1 MPDTGLNNTLGIAF
15 DRTRTPDTGSDNTPG
30 VALDKTRK
38 PDTGQVMTSFTTVV
52 ENSDQ

>member
-1 MPDTGLNNTLGIAF
+1 MDKAPGIAF
-15 DRTRTPDTGSDNTPG
+15 DRTRTPDTGLDNTPG

-38 PDTGQVMTSFTTVV
+38 PDIGQDMTSFTTVV